1 MNYNGNNNNN
11 VINAGGYF
19 AGSVP
24 VNTPDTMA
32 NPHPTMAQAPTQTAA
47 QHVQA
52 VNMPRVTSIADLQ
65 AYGAGQI
72 VELPPFAE
80 GQPFF
85 ARLKRPSLLG
95 LVKHGKIPNELLV
108 KANSLFVSA
117 GAGLDPD
124 EADMM
129 SQMFDVLYVLA
140 GETLVE
146 PSMKELEAAGVE
158 LTDEQ
163 LMFLFTYGQQGV
175 RALSNFRTE

>member
-1 MNYNGNNNNN
+1 MNYNDNNNN

-24 VNTPDTMA
+24 VNPQDTMA
-32 NPHPTMAQAPTQTAA
+32 NPRTMAQAPTQTA

-52 VNMPRVTSIADLQ
+52 VNMPHVTSIADLQ

>member
-1 MNYNGNNNNN
+1 MNYNDNNNNNN

-24 VNTPDTMA
+24 VNTPGTMA
-32 NPHPTMAQAPTQTAA
+32 NPHTMTQTAPQTA

-52 VNMPRVTSIADLQ
+52 VNMPHVTSIADLQ

-146 PSMKELEAAGVE
+146 PSMKDLEAAGVE

>member
-1 MNYNGNNNNN
+1 
-11 VINAGGYF
+11 
-19 AGSVP
+19 
-24 VNTPDTMA
+24 
-32 NPHPTMAQAPTQTAA
+32 
-47 QHVQA
+47 
-52 VNMPRVTSIADLQ
+52 MPRVTSIADLQ

-117 GAGLDPD
+117 GACRHTSGLDPD

-129 SQMFDVLYVLA
+129 SQMFDVLYMLA

-146 PSMKELEAAGVE
+146 PSLKDLEAAGVE

>member
-1 MNYNGNNNNN
+1 MNYNDNTNNNNI
-11 VINAGGYF
+11 INAGGYF
-19 AGSVP
+19 AGSAP
-24 VNTPDTMA
+24 VNVPNNMA
-32 NPHPTMAQAPTQTAA
+32 NAQTTA
-47 QHVQA
+47 QNTQA
-52 VNMPRVTSIADLQ
+52 VNIPHVTSIADLQ

-85 ARLKRPSLLG
+85 ARLRRPSLLG

-124 EADMM
+124 ESDMM

-140 GETLVE
+140 SETLVE
-146 PSMKELEAAGVE
+146 PSMHDLEAAGVE

>member
-1 MNYNGNNNNN
+1 MNYNDNNNNN

-24 VNTPDTMA
+24 VNPQNNMA
-32 NPHPTMAQAPTQTAA
+32 QPQPTAQAPTMAQHT
-47 QHVQA
+47 QA
-52 VNMPRVTSIADLQ
+52 VNMPHVTSIADLQ
-65 AYGAGQI
+65 SYGAGQI

-146 PSMKELEAAGVE
+146 PSMKDLEAAGVE